1 MVTAVVLI
9 EAEGEKINTLAE
21 QLVAMDAIT
30 EVFSVAGRYD
40 LIAIV
45 RVPQNEDLADVVGDD
60 IRQLDGIMKTETVIA
75 FRVYSRE
82 ETEGVFSIGSDG

>member
-9 EAEGEKINTLAE
+9 KAEGEKINTLAE

-60 IRQLDGIMKTETVIA
+60 MRQLDGIMKTETVIA
-75 FRVYSRE
+75 FRVYSHE
-82 ETEGVFSIGSDG
+82 ETERVFSIGSDG

>member
-40 LIAIV
+40 LVAIV

-60 IRQLDGIMKTETVIA
+60 MRQLDGIMKTETVIA
-75 FRVYSRE
+75 FRVYSRFYSYCLKPS
-82 ETEGVFSIGSDG
+82 VL

>member
-40 LIAIV
+40 LVAIV

-60 IRQLDGIMKTETVIA
+60 MRQLDGIMKTETVIA
-75 FRVYSRE
+75 FRVYSR
-82 ETEGVFSIGSDG
+82 FYSF